1 MQRKPPRVSTTGMED
16 SALAMAVQSVE
27 INAANALPVS
37 GGLVV
42 GIDVGGTKIMS
53 GLSDTS
59 GRILRHTT
67 LPTEAQQGRDVVIER
82 IERVARE
89 VMSGVDHS
97 RIIGVGIGAPGPID
111 PFSGTLYSPPN
122 LLDMDGVPLREI
134 MRQRLGLP
142 VYLAN
147 DANAAA
153 VGEYLFGVREQVRNM
168 IYITISTGVGGG
180 IIIDG
185 KLFVGARGMG
195 GEVGHMTIE
204 AEGPRCNCGN
214 IGCLEVLASGTAIAR
229 YGAAL
234 VAEGRAPIL
243 SELAKQRSAYVTA
256 RLVQEAAERGERESQ
271 AIIARVGFYMGVG
284 IVNLLHLFNPQLVII
299 GGGVSHLGALLFD
312 PIRRTVAERAIPA
325 IADGVEILPAHLG
338 DQVGLLGAIAI
349 VLHEQAIAAS
359 EVRAA

>member
-1 MQRKPPRVSTTGMED
+1 M
-16 SALAMAVQSVE
+16 AMMGGIIDTNE
-27 INAANALPVS
+27 ANPLPTS

-42 GIDVGGTKIMS
+42 GIDVGGTKIMG

-67 LPTEAQQGRDVVIER
+67 LPTEAQQGPDVVLER

-89 VMSGVDHS
+89 MISGIDPG

-122 LLDMDGVPLREI
+122 LPGMDGVPMREI

-153 VGEYLFGVREQVRNM
+153 VGEYLFGILEQVRNM
-168 IYITISTGVGGG
+168 IYITVSTGVGGG

-185 KLFVGARGMG
+185 KLFIGAHGMG

-204 AEGPRCNCGN
+204 ADGPRCNCGN
-214 IGCLEVLASGTAIAR
+214 TGCLEVLASGTAIAR

-234 VAEGRAPIL
+234 VSEGRAPIL
-243 SELAKQRSAYVTA
+243 SELAEQRASAVTA
-256 RLVQEAAERGERESQ
+256 RLVQLAAERGERESQ
-271 AIIARVGFYMGVG
+271 LIITRAGFYLGVG
-284 IVNLLHLFNPQLVII
+284 IVNLIHLFNTQLVVI
-299 GGGVSHLGALLFD
+299 GGGVSNLGAMLFD
-312 PIRRTVAERAIPA
+312 PIRQTVAERAMPA
-325 IADGVEILPAHLG
+325 IRAGVEIVPANLG

-349 VLHEQAIAAS
+349 VLHEQANPAS
-359 EVRAA
+359 EPRPA

>member
-1 MQRKPPRVSTTGMED
+1 
-16 SALAMAVQSVE
+16 MAVQRVE
-27 INAANALPVS
+27 MSAANALPVN
-37 GGLVV
+37 GQLVI
-42 GIDVGGTKIMS
+42 GIDIGGTKIMS
-53 GLSDTS
+53 GLSDAS
-59 GRILRHTT
+59 GRILRHAT
-67 LPTEAQQGRDVVIER
+67 LPTEAQQGRDVVLDR

-89 VMSGVDHS
+89 MMSGVDPS
-97 RIIGVGIGAPGPID
+97 RIAGIGIGAPGPID

-153 VGEYLFGVREQVRNM
+153 VGEYLFGIHEQVRNM
-168 IYITISTGVGGG
+168 IYITVSTGVGGG

-214 IGCLEVLASGTAIAR
+214 VGCLEVLASGTAIAR

-243 SELAKQRSAYVTA
+243 SELAEQRSAYVTA

-271 AIIARVGFYMGVG
+271 AIIARAGFYMGVG
-284 IVNLLHLFNPQLVII
+284 IVNLLHLFNTQLVII

-325 IADGVEILPAHLG
+325 IAAGVEILPAHLG

-349 VLHEQAIAAS
+349 VLHEQASGTS